1 MAARHTLS
9 ALAALTLLFVACR
22 DPKVTA
28 YRVPKEK
35 EPEASAAEPNRD
47 PASGPNVPTTPAAG
61 TNANMAAT
69 PVATATGA
77 GLTWTAPATWKTK
90 AASAMRKGSYA
101 IGEAGAEADLSI
113 TAFPGDVGGE
123 LANINRWRGQVSL
136 PPLIEADVPAAV
148 TRLTENG
155 LPITIVDC
163 AGTGAN
169 AQRVLGAIVPFA
181 GATWFFKLLG
191 PDAVVAK
198 ARPEFLA
205 FIKTVK
211 AAPSP

>member
-35 EPEASAAEPNRD
+35 EPEASAAAPNSEPAASPNAPTM
-47 PASGPNVPTTPAAG
+47 PAPAAG

-101 IGEAGAEADLSI
+101 IGEAG
-113 TAFPGDVGGE
+113 
-123 LANINRWRGQVSL
+123 
-136 PPLIEADVPAAV
+136 
-148 TRLTENG
+148 
-155 LPITIVDC
+155 
-163 AGTGAN
+163 
-169 AQRVLGAIVPFA
+169 
-181 GATWFFKLLG
+181 
-191 PDAVVAK
+191 
-198 ARPEFLA
+198 
-205 FIKTVK
+205 
-211 AAPSP
+211 